1 MASVRLR
8 SPHSRSADPKSLLQR
23 CTLVTAFALAC
34 ISTPA
39 FGQESAYVPVEQR
52 FTAAQLRETGL
63 DQLDAAQLARLNML
77 LRDDQ
82 TAQVAAVREEARR
95 EIAAAPAEN
104 AGGRGMFD
112 RRAEPVVSRIVGEFR
127 GWDSGTVFA
136 LANGQRWRVVQT
148 PEFYLPKS
156 KTVDGPAV
164 AVTPGLVSGWYL
176 QVEGQS
182 PRAKVQLV
190 R

>member
-1 MASVRLR
+1 M
-8 SPHSRSADPKSLLQR
+8 PLLQR
-23 CTLVTAFALAC
+23 FLLATVLGLAGLA
-34 ISTPA
+34 SPA
-39 FGQESAYVPVEQR
+39 FGQDAGYVPVEQR

-63 DQLDAAQLARLNML
+63 DQLSPAQLARLNAL

-82 TAQVAAVREEARR
+82 AARVAAAREDTRR
-95 EIAAAPAEN
+95 EIAAAAPAEP
-104 AGGRGMFD
+104 GGARGLFD

-127 GWDSGTVFA
+127 GWTSGTVRT

-148 PEFYLPKS
+148 SELYLAKS
-156 KTVDGPAV
+156 KYVDGPAV
-164 AVTPGLVSGWYL
+164 ALTPGLVSGWYL

-182 PRAKVQLV
+182 PRAQVQLV

>member
-1 MASVRLR
+1 MR
-8 SPHSRSADPKSLLQR
+8 LLQR
-23 CTLVTAFALAC
+23 LMIAGVLGLAGGASPAFAQHAGD
-34 ISTPA
+34 A
-39 FGQESAYVPVEQR
+39 PVEQR

-63 DQLDAAQLARLNML
+63 DQLSPTQLAKLNAL

-82 TAQVAAVREEARR
+82 AARVAAAREDIRR
-95 EIAAAPAEN
+95 ELTAATPAAPE
-104 AGGRGMFD
+104 GGRGLFD

-127 GWDSGTVFA
+127 GWTSGTVLR

-148 PEFYLPKS
+148 SELYLPTS
-156 KTVDGPAV
+156 KYVDGPAV
-164 AVTPGLVSGWYL
+164 VLAPGLVSGWYL

-182 PRAKVQLV
+182 PRAKVQPV

>member
-1 MASVRLR
+1 M
-8 SPHSRSADPKSLLQR
+8 PLLQR
-23 CTLVTAFALAC
+23 LVIVAVLALAGL
-34 ISTPA
+34 SPA
-39 FGQESAYVPVEQR
+39 LAQDAGYVPVEQR
-52 FTAAQLRETGL
+52 FSAAQLRETGL
-63 DQLDAAQLARLNML
+63 DQLSPAQLARLNAL

-82 TAQVAAVREEARR
+82 TAQVAAVREETRR
-95 EIAAAPAEN
+95 EVAAAAPAE
-104 AGGRGMFD
+104 AEAEGGRGMFD

-127 GWDSGTVFA
+127 GWTSGTVLT

-148 PEFYLPKS
+148 SQLYLPKS
-156 KTVDGPAV
+156 KYVDGPAV
-164 AVTPGLVSGWYL
+164 ALTPGLVSGWYL